1 MAIHPWVQ
9 GSIIELSGLME
20 KNWEKEEMRR
30 KERGG
35 GRSEEDGEDE
45 KEEGR
50 GRKEKRN
57 EGKNHTAF

>member
-1 MAIHPWVQ
+1 
-9 GSIIELSGLME
+9 ME

-50 GRKEKRN
+50 GRKRGRHEVGSKSERRLK
-57 EGKNHTAF
+57 EYRGLEMM